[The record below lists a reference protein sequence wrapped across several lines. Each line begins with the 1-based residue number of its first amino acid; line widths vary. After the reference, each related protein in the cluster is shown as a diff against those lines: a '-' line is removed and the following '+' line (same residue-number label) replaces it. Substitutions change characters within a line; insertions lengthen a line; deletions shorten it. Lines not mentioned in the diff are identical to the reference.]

1 MLDIGVQTARQAD
14 PTLLRLTLFGRM
26 EARTLTG
33 ESVLPI
39 GGKTRAL
46 LAILALSDRKP
57 VLRSRLS
64 ELLWSRRPEEMA
76 RASLRQ
82 DIHRLLD
89 ALSPLGVDVIDVQRH
104 TLSLKPALTSVDAER
119 VLTANSRTLG
129 GLLPPDLLLLGE
141 LNGIDPAFDE
151 WIDQQRERITLHIKG
166 VCETRLRELRDPD
179 QIDTEAERLLL
190 MDELNDAA

>member
-151 WIDQQRERITLHIKG
+151 WIDQQRERMN
-166 VCETRLRELRDPD
+166 R
-179 QIDTEAERLLL
+179 
-190 MDELNDAA
+190 